1 MSRMPLR
8 LLRITRA
15 VAGAVAMMS
24 IATGAQAQS
33 DTITAPPVQVIDIL
47 PPNLVGVP
55 GSASVVTQEDIARA
69 QPPSVTEVMR
79 TVPGVHVVEEGAL
92 GLNLNIGIR
101 GLDPRRSSRTLLLED
116 GMPIHLGP
124 YSDPSAHY
132 HPPTERV
139 QSVEVLKGSGQ
150 IIHGPQ
156 TVGGVIN
163 FITRQPPS
171 DREARLRIA
180 GGEEGFGS
188 LFARYGNGD
197 QDKGFAID
205 FTHKQVDGVREKY
218 EAQAT
223 DLTVSGRI
231 RISDS
236 QRLLAKFGRYEEDS
250 KTGEWGQTQARF
262 DANPRGNPFDND
274 VFVLDRNAG
283 QLIHELDIADNLL
296 LSTRMYYTRSFR
308 ASYRQIDDSTD
319 NMTAGPPGSGCTTG
333 PQRADY
339 ENSANCGNKMRP
351 RTYTFWGIEP
361 RLDWNY
367 NAFGAENHLVTGV
380 RLHQED
386 VVRKRYNGLF
396 ADAREDT
403 PGTRL
408 RDQFE
413 IETTAWSAFLQN
425 TFNYGAF
432 GITPGVRVE
441 RIESTNT
448 WPIENFVPNG
458 GSISNTNTEV
468 LPGLGLTYQ
477 VAAATTLFGGAHKGF
492 APPRPDAN
500 LYPGDPNLVP
510 VKPETSTNYEI
521 GVRSVPR
528 PGLSYEATVFRTE
541 FEDQI
546 VPGGSVGLTQT
557 WANAGETLHQ
567 GIELGWRVDFG
578 VLSGSNNGNPYFT
591 GAYTYLADAE
601 FTSNQLNGTTNVN
614 GNRLPY
620 APENLLSA
628 SLGYEFPWGLDVRVG
643 VNYIDD
649 QYADNLNTVAGSADG
664 QEGLVPSV
672 TLYNFSVNYALK
684 KDKLNLF
691 VAGTNLTD
699 ETYIVSRVDGIQVSR
714 ARLIYAGLD
723 WRF

>member
-1 MSRMPLR
+1 MSRTPLR
-8 LLRITRA
+8 FLRITRA

-24 IATGAQAQS
+24 VATGAQAQS
-33 DTITAPPVQVIDIL
+33 DILTAPPVQVIDIL
-47 PPNLVGVP
+47 PANLQDVP
-55 GSASVVTQEDIARA
+55 GSSSVVTEQDIVRL

-79 TVPGVHVVEEGAL
+79 GVPGVHVVEEGAL
-92 GLNLNIGIR
+92 GLNLNIGVR

-124 YSDPSAHY
+124 YSDPTAHY
-132 HPPTERV
+132 HPPPERV
-139 QSVEVLKGSGQ
+139 QRVEVLKGSGQ

-163 FITRQPPS
+163 FITRQPPNE
-171 DREARLRIA
+171 REAQLRVA
-180 GGEEGFGS
+180 GGNEGFGS

-197 QDKGFAID
+197 QDKGYAID

-218 EAQAT
+218 EAAAT

-231 RISDS
+231 RISDT
-236 QRLLAKFGRYEEDS
+236 QRLLAKFGRFEEDS

-274 VFVLDRNAG
+274 VFVLERNAG
-283 QLIHELDIADNLL
+283 QLIHELDLDDDLL
-296 LSTRMYYTRSFR
+296 LSTRLYYTRTFR
-308 ASYRQIDDSTD
+308 ASYRQIDSSTD
-319 NMTAGPPGSGCTTG
+319 RMTAGSAGSGCTTG
-333 PQRADY
+333 AERDNY

-351 RTYTFWGIEP
+351 RTYTYWGIEP

-367 NAFGAENHLVTGV
+367 SAFGAENHLVTGV
-380 RLHQED
+380 RFHHEE
-386 VVRKRYNGLF
+386 VTRKRYNGLF
-396 ADAREDT
+396 ANAREDT
-403 PGTRL
+403 LGTRL

-425 TFNYGAF
+425 TFTYGAF

-441 RIESTNT
+441 RIEATNT
-448 WPIENFVPNG
+448 WPIEDFTANG
-458 GSISNTNTEV
+458 GSISDTNTEV
-468 LPGLGLTYQ
+468 LSGLGLTYQ
-477 VAAATTLFGGAHKGF
+477 LAAATTLFGGVHKGF

-500 LYPGDPNLVP
+500 LFPGDPDLIP

-521 GVRSVPR
+521 GVRSAPR
-528 PGLSYEATVFRTE
+528 PGIAYEATLFRTE

-546 VPGGSVGLTQT
+546 VAGDSVGLTQT
-557 WANAGETLHQ
+557 FANAGETLHQ

-578 VLSGSNNGNPYFT
+578 TLMGSSNGNPYFT
-591 GAYTYLADAE
+591 GAYTYLPDAE
-601 FTSNQLNGTTNVN
+601 FTSDQFNGAVNVN

-628 SLGYEFPWGLDVRVG
+628 SLGYEFPWGLDVRLG
-643 VNYIDD
+643 LDHIDD

-664 QEGLVPSV
+664 RAGLLPSV
-672 TLYNFSVNYALK
+672 TLYNFAVNYALK